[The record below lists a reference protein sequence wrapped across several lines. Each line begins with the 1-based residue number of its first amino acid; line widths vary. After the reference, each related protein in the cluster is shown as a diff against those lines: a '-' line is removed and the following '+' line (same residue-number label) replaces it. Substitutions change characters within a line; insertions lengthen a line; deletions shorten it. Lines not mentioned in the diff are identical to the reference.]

1 MTFPHIVLAV
11 ALTCLWGFTF
21 VIMRDL
27 VDHVPPLLLA
37 ALRVVA
43 AATPVL
49 FLLRTPR
56 VSWGWVFALGATQ
69 GVIQMSL
76 LFFGLKF
83 GMPAGL
89 ASLVV
94 QSQVLF
100 TAVLAFMVLG
110 ERPKSQHY
118 LGILVSGGGM
128 VLIATTLPGGPTL
141 VGLLLILLAAL
152 TWSASNILVKRAGT
166 DDVLGMVAWA
176 HVIGITPLFALSYLV
191 EGEGAFAVIPDLSIR
206 IWGEIAFVGLV
217 STCFGFMVWSF
228 LMRRYTANAVA
239 PYSLII
245 PIAGMISA
253 ALLLG
258 ETFGPLRIVGA
269 ALVLVGLAFG
279 TVRLRR
285 RTPHVTPH

>member
-1 MTFPHIVLAV
+1 MTYPHIALAV

-43 AATPVL
+43 GASPIL
-49 FLLRTPR
+49 FLMRPPR
-56 VSWGWVFALGATQ
+56 IAWYWILGLGATQ
-69 GVIQMSL
+69 GVLQMSL

-100 TAVLAFMVLG
+100 TAVLAFLVLG
-110 ERPKSQHY
+110 ERPRTQQY
-118 LGILVSGGGM
+118 YGMVVSGAGM
-128 VLIATTLPGGPTL
+128 VLIAFTLQGGPSL
-141 VGLLLILLAAL
+141 IGLLLILLAAL
-152 TWSASNILVKRAGT
+152 TWSTSSIVVIRSGT
-166 DDVLGMVAWA
+166 NEVLRLVAWA
-176 HVIGITPLFALSYLV
+176 HAIGILPLFAMSYLF
-191 EGEGAFAVIPDLSIR
+191 EGAEAFDVVPTLSIR
-206 IWGEIAFVGLV
+206 IWGEIVFVGLI

-228 LMRRYTANAVA
+228 LLRRYSANAVT

-245 PIAGMISA
+245 PIAGMTSA
-253 ALLLG
+253 ALILG
-258 ETFGPLRIVGA
+258 ESFGPLRIGGA
-269 ALVLVGLAFG
+269 ALVLLGLAFG

-285 RTPHVTPH
+285 RAADATSH